1 MELVSP
7 LTDLDLM
14 RELNEARS
22 EADKIIAQI
31 KKRLADLPS
40 PSAKFKRFEFLLAVR
55 QVRRQLEEA
64 LPPGRREQ
72 DHEQRDGDPGA
83 IQKASL
89 AIWFQIT
96 RLAGMWEAL
105 LEPRH

>member
-1 MELVSP
+1 LLVSHAIRR
-7 LTDLDLM
+7 T
-14 RELNEARS
+14 RT
-22 EADKIIAQI
+22 
-31 KKRLADLPS
+31 
-40 PSAKFKRFEFLLAVR
+40 EFLLAVR
-55 QVRRQLEEA
+55 EVRRQLEEA
-64 LPPGRREQ
+64 LPAGRREQ

-89 AIWFQIT
+89 AIWFQLT